1 MKKRILLLFVAMIGM
16 ATSSGWAQTGDTGSN
31 KESFIGT
38 TDDVTAFKSYMSIK
52 NEDPRTWK
60 IIYGNGHA
68 MTIARTAGATAENQV
83 TITFADVTFSDNT
96 DTIMLKG
103 TDNAIIFGG
112 SKEADLDKDTKITL
126 NSGSVG
132 YLIGGGWGTRG
143 KSASNA
149 KTANVKD
156 VAIDIKGGVVG
167 LIYSGG
173 LYRSNV
179 NDITLN
185 IKNAT
190 VSHIYCGG
198 FDQGQTTNTLDTEW
212 SSSVNRVN
220 KSTLT
225 MDHSTVLGYL
235 FLGGGQGY
243 SYSKEVEANVSNSTL
258 HCGILGTGSN
268 GRSDKVT
275 ATVTGCTFAKADK
288 QKDIIEIAPLNRGII
303 KEISM
308 AFAGCTFP
316 SNTAD
321 YAAYLGATYGYD
333 GKSKVELSKVNVEF
347 NENCV
352 NTPVM
357 CLSTGLSKAD
367 ATVTGAKVI
376 AAPSVASSNTTVKQY
391 TIDTDK
397 TWTFNEGLEIAE
409 DVTLTNNGTLSTN
422 NKALVVNGTYI
433 VSKID
438 QLTTALSSIAEG
450 GTISLAK
457 ADYEFSSPLVINK
470 AITLKSANAQDKAT
484 IKGCIAVKAE
494 GTIISDLAF
503 AYGWKSSK
511 FSDKTGIAVF
521 GNSATI
527 TGNTFTT
534 TGDDHGT
541 NGIAF
546 YPQTASAANYA
557 VTGNTFSLSTLLQPL

>member
-243 SYSKEVEANVSNSTL
+243 SYSKEVEANVSV
-258 HCGILGTGSN
+258 H
-268 GRSDKVT
+268 
-275 ATVTGCTFAKADK
+275 F
-288 QKDIIEIAPLNRGII
+288 
-303 KEISM
+303 
-308 AFAGCTFP
+308 
-316 SNTAD
+316 
-321 YAAYLGATYGYD
+321 
-333 GKSKVELSKVNVEF
+333 
-347 NENCV
+347 
-352 NTPVM
+352 
-357 CLSTGLSKAD
+357 
-367 ATVTGAKVI
+367 
-376 AAPSVASSNTTVKQY
+376 
-391 TIDTDK
+391 
-397 TWTFNEGLEIAE
+397 
-409 DVTLTNNGTLSTN
+409 
-422 NKALVVNGTYI
+422 
-433 VSKID
+433 
-438 QLTTALSSIAEG
+438 
-450 GTISLAK
+450 
-457 ADYEFSSPLVINK
+457 
-470 AITLKSANAQDKAT
+470 
-484 IKGCIAVKAE
+484 IAVYWAP
-494 GTIISDLAF
+494 D
-503 AYGWKSSK
+503 
-511 FSDKTGIAVF
+511 
-521 GNSATI
+521 
-527 TGNTFTT
+527 
-534 TGDDHGT
+534 
-541 NGIAF
+541 
-546 YPQTASAANYA
+546 QTD
-557 VTGNTFSLSTLLQPL
+557 VQIK